1 MKTRQ
6 IKKPSSISGWGER
19 PREPRQWD
27 ELRNLSGSRGRS
39 PHRSPIIN
47 HQSPVTDHG
56 FTLMEIML
64 ALAVSAVVLVAIGGV
79 FYSAV
84 RLRER
89 TQAMLDE
96 STPLQQAFNFI
107 RHDLQGALPPG
118 GGNLPLAGDFKLQ
131 ALGSGLGANYHVEF
145 FTTSG
150 AVNDNSTFGDI
161 QSISYELR
169 DSADRTRN
177 NNGKDLVRSVNRNV
191 LATAMQD
198 PQEQPLLSNVQ
209 SLEFSC
215 FDGANWRDSWD
226 TSLGDTNLPYAV
238 RVRIQ
243 LAGDS
248 SANARAQHPFEI
260 VVPLVSQSRTNV
272 PQTTTS
278 GS

>member
-1 MKTRQ
+1 MKTRGTNTICQ
-6 IKKPSSISGWGER
+6 VPSRITHHA
-19 PREPRQWD
+19 
-27 ELRNLSGSRGRS
+27 SRVR
-39 PHRSPIIN
+39 HA
-47 HQSPVTDHG
+47 

-64 ALAVSAVVLVAIGGV
+64 ALAVSAIVLAGIGGV

-89 TQAMLDE
+89 TMAMIDE

-118 GGNLPLAGDFKLQ
+118 GGNLPLSGDFKLS
-131 ALGSGLGANYHVEF
+131 ALGSGLGQNFRIEF

-150 AVNDNSTFGDI
+150 TVNDNTTWSDI
-161 QSISYELR
+161 QFISYELR
-169 DSADRTRN
+169 DSTARTKN
-177 NNGKDLVRSVNRNV
+177 GNGKELVRTSNRNV

-209 SLEFSC
+209 SLELSC
-215 FDGANWRDSWD
+215 FDGMNWRDSWD

-248 SANARAQHPFEI
+248 NARAQEPFEI
-260 VVPLVSQSRTNV
+260 VVPVVSQSRTNV
-272 PQTTTS
+272 PATTS
-278 GS
+278 TGGTQ

>member
-1 MKTRQ
+1 MRARE
-6 IKKPSSISGWGER
+6 INAVCPMPSRITH
-19 PREPRQWD
+19 
-27 ELRNLSGSRGRS
+27 LSS
-39 PHRSPIIN
+39 
-47 HQSPVTDHG
+47 VALLAKEDHASCRA

-64 ALAVSAVVLVAIGGV
+64 ALAVSAIVLAGIGGV

-89 TQAMLDE
+89 TMAMIDE

-118 GGNLPLAGDFKLQ
+118 GGNLPLSGDFKLS
-131 ALGSGLGANYHVEF
+131 ALGSGLGQNFHVEF

-150 AVNDNSTFGDI
+150 AVNDNTTWSDI
-161 QSISYELR
+161 QFISYELR
-169 DSADRTRN
+169 DSTDRTRN
-177 NNGKDLVRSVNRNV
+177 NAGKQLVRSSNRNV

-215 FDGANWRDSWD
+215 FDGMNWRDSWD
-226 TSLGDTNLPYAV
+226 TSLGDTNLPFAV

-243 LAGDS
+243 LAGDNNS
-248 SANARAQHPFEI
+248 RAQEPFEI
-260 VVPLVSQSRTNV
+260 VVPVVSQSRTNV
-272 PQTTTS
+272 PASTS
-278 GS
+278 TGGTQ

>member
-1 MKTRQ
+1 MKTICSMWNAECGMRNA
-6 IKKPSSISGWGER
+6 
-19 PREPRQWD
+19 PRTA
-27 ELRNLSGSRGRS
+27 RS
-39 PHRSPIIN
+39 A
-47 HQSPVTDHG
+47 
-56 FTLMEIML
+56 FTLMEVML
-64 ALAVSAVVLVAIGGV
+64 ALAISAIVLAGIGGV

-118 GGNLPLAGDFKLQ
+118 GAPGGGIPLAGDFKLQ
-131 ALGSGLGANYHVEF
+131 ALGSGLGANYHIEF

-150 AVNDNSTFGDI
+150 SVNDNTTWSDVQFV
-161 QSISYELR
+161 SYELR
-169 DSADRTRN
+169 DPTDRTRN
-177 NNGKDLVRSVNRNV
+177 STGKDLVRSVNRNV

-198 PQEQPLLSNVQ
+198 PTEQPLLSHVQ

-215 FDGANWRDSWD
+215 FDGVNWRDSWD
-226 TSLGDTNLPYAV
+226 TSLSDTNLPYAV

-243 LAGDS
+243 VAGDGTTDP
-248 SANARAQHPFEI
+248 RAQEPYEI

-278 GS
+278 GG

>member
-1 MKTRQ
+1 MFSALAR
-6 IKKPSSISGWGER
+6 WGER
-19 PREPRQWD
+19 PREPLMLQAA
-27 ELRNLSGSRGRS
+27 SHFHGSRGRS
-39 PHRSPIIN
+39 PHQ
-47 HQSPVTDHG
+47 HDA

-64 ALAVSAVVLVAIGGV
+64 ALAVSAIVLAGIGGV

-89 TQAMLDE
+89 TMAMIDE
-96 STPLQQAFNFI
+96 SVPLQQAFNFI

-118 GGNLPLAGDFKLQ
+118 GGNLPLSGDFKLS
-131 ALGSGLGANYHVEF
+131 ALGSGLGQNFHVEF

-150 AVNDNSTFGDI
+150 SVNDNSTWSDI
-161 QSISYELR
+161 QFISYELR
-169 DSADRTRN
+169 ESTDRTKN
-177 NNGKDLVRSVNRNV
+177 NEGKQLVRSSNRNV

-215 FDGANWRDSWD
+215 FDGMNWRDSWD

-243 LAGDS
+243 LAGDNNS
-248 SANARAQHPFEI
+248 RAQEPFEI

-272 PQTTTS
+272 PTS
-278 GS
+278 SSTGGTQ

>member
-1 MKTRQ
+1 MKTRH
-6 IKKPSSISGWGER
+6 IRDFGLSRRGER
-19 PREPRQWD
+19 PG
-27 ELRNLSGSRGRS
+27 LLLTHHASRVS
-39 PHRSPIIN
+39 SA
-47 HQSPVTDHG
+47 

-64 ALAVSAVVLVAIGGV
+64 ALAVSAIVLAGIGGV

-89 TQAMLDE
+89 TMAMLDE
-96 STPLQQAFNFI
+96 SVPLQQAFNFI

-118 GGNLPLAGDFKLQ
+118 GSPQGGIPLAGDFKLEG
-131 ALGSGLGANYHVEF
+131 LGSGLGQNFHIEF

-150 AVNDNSTFGDI
+150 AVNDNTSWSDI
-161 QSISYELR
+161 QFVSYELR
-169 DSADRTRN
+169 DSADRN
-177 NNGKDLVRSVNRNV
+177 KSNSGKDLIRNVNRNV
-191 LATAMQD
+191 LATAMVD

-226 TSLGDTNLPYAV
+226 TSLGDTNLPSAV

-243 LAGDS
+243 LAGDN
-248 SANARAQHPFEI
+248 NARAQEPYEI

-272 PQTTTS
+272 PASTTS

>member
-1 MKTRQ
+1 MRSRITRL
-6 IKKPSSISGWGER
+6 SSVALLAKE
-19 PREPRQWD
+19 D
-27 ELRNLSGSRGRS
+27 HASR
-39 PHRSPIIN
+39 
-47 HQSPVTDHG
+47 DA

-64 ALAVSAVVLVAIGGV
+64 ALAVSAIVLAGIGGV

-89 TQAMLDE
+89 TMAMIDE
-96 STPLQQAFNFI
+96 STPLQQAFNSI

-118 GGNLPLAGDFKLQ
+118 GGNLPLSGDFKLS
-131 ALGSGLGANYHVEF
+131 ALGSGLGQNFRIEF

-150 AVNDNSTFGDI
+150 AVNDNTTWSDI
-161 QSISYELR
+161 QFISYELR
-169 DSADRTRN
+169 DSTGRTKN
-177 NNGKDLVRSVNRNV
+177 NAGKELVRGLNRNV

-215 FDGANWRDSWD
+215 FDGMNWRDSWD

-243 LAGDS
+243 LAGDGNS
-248 SANARAQHPFEI
+248 RAQEPFEI
-260 VVPLVSQSRTNV
+260 VVPVVSQSRTNV
-272 PQTTTS
+272 PATS
-278 GS
+278 NSTGGTQ

>member
-1 MKTRQ
+1 
-6 IKKPSSISGWGER
+6 
-19 PREPRQWD
+19 
-27 ELRNLSGSRGRS
+27 
-39 PHRSPIIN
+39 
-47 HQSPVTDHG
+47 
-56 FTLMEIML
+56 MEIML
-64 ALAVSAVVLVAIGGV
+64 ALAVSAIVLVGIGGV

-131 ALGSGLGANYHVEF
+131 ALGSGLGANYHIEF
-145 FTTSG
+145 STASG
-150 AVNDNSTFGDI
+150 SVNDNTTWSDI
-161 QSISYELR
+161 QFVSYELR
-169 DSADRTRN
+169 DSTDRTRN
-177 NNGKDLVRSVNRNV
+177 NTGKELVRSLNRNP

-198 PQEQPLLSNVQ
+198 PQEQPLLNNVQ

-243 LAGDS
+243 LAGDGS
-248 SANARAQHPFEI
+248 VNSRAQEPFEI
-260 VVPLVSQSRTNV
+260 VVPVVSQSRTNV
-272 PQTTTS
+272 PQTAAS
-278 GS
+278 GG

>member
-1 MKTRQ
+1 MRTRG
-6 IKKPSSISGWGER
+6 KNRVCSASSRITHHA
-19 PREPRQWD
+19 
-27 ELRNLSGSRGRS
+27 SRIR
-39 PHRSPIIN
+39 RA
-47 HQSPVTDHG
+47 

-64 ALAVSAVVLVAIGGV
+64 ALAVSAIVLAGIGGV

-89 TQAMLDE
+89 TMAMIDE
-96 STPLQQAFNFI
+96 STPLQQAFSFI

-118 GGNLPLAGDFKLQ
+118 GGNLPMSGDFKLS
-131 ALGSGLGANYHVEF
+131 ALGSGLGQNFRVEF

-150 AVNDNSTFGDI
+150 AVNDNTTWSDI
-161 QSISYELR
+161 QYISYELR
-169 DSADRTRN
+169 DSADRTKN
-177 NNGKDLVRSVNRNV
+177 NAGKDLVRSVNRNV

-209 SLEFSC
+209 SLELSC
-215 FDGANWRDSWD
+215 FDGMNWRDSWD

-243 LAGDS
+243 LAGDGNS
-248 SANARAQHPFEI
+248 RAQQPFEI

-272 PQTTTS
+272 PPANTS
-278 GS
+278 SGGSM